1 MANIT
6 AAMVKELRDKT
17 GAGMM
22 DCKKA
27 LQENDGDVEKA
38 IDFLR
43 KKGIAKAEKKAS
55 RAANDGLVEAYIHMG
70 GKLGVLLEVNCET
83 DFVAKTDDFKNFVRD
98 LAMHVAASDP
108 MTVSREEISE
118 EILNR
123 EREIFKASALESGKP
138 EHIVEKIVDG
148 RMEKFFS
155 ERVLLEQPYIRD
167 DKKSIKDYL
176 TETIGKLGENITIRR
191 FVRFKIGDE

>member
-70 GKLGVLLEVNCET
+70 GKLGVLLEINCET
-83 DFVAKTDDFKNFVRD
+83 DFVAKTDDFKSFVRD
-98 LAMHVAASDP
+98 IAMHVAASDP

-118 EILNR
+118 DILKR
-123 EREIFKASALESGKP
+123 EREIFTASALDSGKP

-167 DKKSIKDYL
+167 DKKTIKDYL